1 LQTVAKKKN
10 SIALFEAISKSKE
23 KNTYAGVSV
32 PAWLSKVS
40 QPQDPGQPPVENP
53 PAIPGSAPYG
63 GPKIVLSGAGLVLI
77 LAVIVTVGAAGFL
90 AGRATAPGKT
100 SENAVTGYHRPGAS
114 VTDGLAPAEP
124 VDLPA
129 RMIGKQYLVI
139 QRLAGMT
146 KNDWK
151 EANEIADWLV
161 RQKGEKCEAKI
172 IQVRNDKF
180 LAVWSLRTFDSYL
193 SPEAQ
198 KYAEHIETLGRE
210 FKTTEIYKTST
221 GKYTFSQHRQGKL
234 DPYYVV
240 YKGP

>member
-1 LQTVAKKKN
+1 VAKKKN

-23 KNTYAGVSV
+23 KNAYAGVSV

-40 QPQDPGQPPVENP
+40 QPQDPGQPPAENP
-53 PAIPGSAPYG
+53 PPIPGSAPYG
-63 GPKIVLSGAGLVLI
+63 GPKIVLSGAGLVLV

-100 SENAVTGYHRPGAS
+100 VQNAVTGYHRPGLNAP
-114 VTDGLAPAEP
+114 DGGTPAE
-124 VDLPA
+124 VVELPA
-129 RMIGKQYLVI
+129 RTIGKQYLVI
-139 QRLAGMT
+139 QRFEKMT
-146 KNDWK
+146 AEDWK
-151 EANEIADWLV
+151 EAKDIADWLV
-161 RQKGEKCEAKI
+161 KQKGEKCEAKI

-180 LAVWSLRTFDSYL
+180 LAVWSLRAFDSYL

-198 KYAEHIETLGRE
+198 KYAEHIEALGRE
-210 FKTTEIYKTST
+210 FKTTEVFRKST

-240 YKGP
+240 YRGP